1 MSDRNIFEVL
11 ENSSQTVIMNALGV
25 NDSCPSCKTKF
36 SEKCAISLRRGDR
49 IRCQHC
55 SWVGTWRSDTMLK
68 GSHLSSSQFLFLLVL
83 LKHGVD
89 VIRVA
94 NFLGVDSATVRSM
107 QKKIESAD
115 RLVTI

>member
-1 MSDRNIFEVL
+1 
-11 ENSSQTVIMNALGV
+11 
-25 NDSCPSCKTKF
+25 
-36 SEKCAISLRRGDR
+36 
-49 IRCQHC
+49 
-55 SWVGTWRSDTMLK
+55 MLK